1 MSMSVRSV
9 TSDFT
14 VSGDYDAFGQTANTV
29 EFVTDEGFTDGR
41 QLAGAALFFVDHW
54 KTCGQSFNGSILGTD
69 SCIWRPS
76 STPAATAAR
85 SASSCPPDLAEL
97 TREERA
103 ILRQLLEWRLRND
116 AREEDQPGPDALD
129 PAGSPPWRRGPPSR

>member
-1 MSMSVRSV
+1 MEAAAKAAPYVQPRV
-9 TSDFT
+9 AAIEHTG
-14 VSGDYDAFGQTANTV
+14 GDGGPIRV
-29 EFVTDEGFTDGR
+29 E
-41 QLAGAALFFVDHW
+41 L
-54 KTCGQSFNGSILGTD
+54 
-69 SCIWRPS
+69 
-76 STPAATAAR
+76 
-85 SASSCPPDLAEL
+85 PPDLAEL